1 MLTSCCNLKSG
12 RGPEKSAVQM
22 LNETLKKFG
31 YPESLIATHGRWHV
45 LLRPDQVTLGSLVLI
60 CNEPVG
66 SLGEISA
73 QASAELRE
81 VAGGIERVLGACL
94 GQDKL
99 NYLALM
105 MVDPEVHFHVLPR
118 YSSPMEFGGKTWA
131 DPSWPGPADITS
143 RLELDQT
150 VRALLSEQLS
160 EQWSQD
166 SNIQERRVRKYSRL
180 YTSGCFDIFHH
191 GHLNIIQQSRELCDH
206 LIVGVSTDELIEQE
220 KGRAPLIPYRERAS
234 VITALSLVDEV
245 IPQADKNKQSVVDQY
260 SIDAISVGSDWKG
273 RYPKVSCAMEYFEY
287 TPNVSSTAL
296 KNSLGASF
304 SRQ

>member
-1 MLTSCCNLKSG
+1 MLTSCSNLKSG
-12 RGPEKSAVQM
+12 PGPEKGAVQM

-73 QASAELRE
+73 EASAELRE
-81 VAGGIERVLGACL
+81 VAGGIERVLGVCL

-118 YSSPMEFGGKTWA
+118 YSSPTQFGEKTWT
-131 DPSWPGPADITS
+131 DPFWPGPADITS
-143 RLELDQT
+143 KLELDQV
-150 VRALLSEQLS
+150 VRGRLLNKLGEH
-160 EQWSQD
+160 WRQD
-166 SNIQERRVRKYSRL
+166 SSIQGCRVRKYSRL
-180 YTSGCFDIFHH
+180 YTSGCFDIFHY

-220 KGRAPLIPYRERAS
+220 KGRPPLIPYTERAS
-234 VITALSLVDEV
+234 VIAALSLVGEV
-245 IPQADKNKQSVVDQY
+245 IPQVDKDKQRVVDQY
-260 SIDAISVGSDWKG
+260 SVDAISVGSDWKG

-296 KNSLGASF
+296 KEALGASF
-304 SRQ
+304 SRE